1 MDRDR
6 LKEVHKTETT
16 ESRVNEDFIDW
27 LKNKGPTWL
36 LVVLVALTA
45 YLGLVRWRTTQQTQ
59 QIQAWRALNEAE
71 ATGFPASL
79 RSVAEDF
86 PRVDAIAIIARLNA
100 AQILMESVITGQ
112 RPGATIGQEDT
123 TLSPEDRELNLN
135 RADEFYRE
143 VLAAD
148 DGTLRMALHAVSA
161 HNGRAAVAEAR
172 GDAEAARQHYLDAA
186 QRAEAAYPYLAQQAR
201 QRAEGEPVAAGVEL
215 PSDADVFTP
224 ADALDRRPATID
236 PALRDMLQR

>member
-6 LKEVHKTETT
+6 LKEVHKTDTT
-16 ESRVNEDFIDW
+16 ESRVNEDFVEW

-59 QIQAWRALNEAE
+59 HIQAWRALDEAE
-71 ATGFPASL
+71 RSAFPASL
-79 RSVAEDF
+79 RSVAEDY
-86 PRVDAIAIIARLNA
+86 PRVDAIANIARLNA

-112 RPGATIGQEDT
+112 RPGMTVGQEDA
-123 TLSPEDRELNLN
+123 TLSAEDRELNLN

-143 VLAAD
+143 VIAAD
-148 DGTLRMALHAVSA
+148 DGTLRTAVHVVSA

-172 GDAEAARQHYLDAA
+172 GDAEAARQHYLAA
-186 QRAEAAYPYLAQQAR
+186 ANRAEAAYPYLAQQAR
-201 QRAEGEPVAAGVEL
+201 ERAEGAPVAAGIQL
-215 PSDADVFTP
+215 PSDDEVMTP
-224 ADALDRRPATID
+224 AETIDLRPALID
-236 PALRDMLQR
+236 PALRELLQP